1 MYSVALGFGVG
12 TIHTPASCK
21 RKSPTNIRVAPSLI
35 KSVMISYQAKW
46 YLEEKLKKNLSL
58 VKKSKYEM
66 RFLTVFIQW
75 FLYQCNQKY
84 LGVQS
89 WKAAHLPTLEIRVK
103 QKRNWVK
110 KGIKMGENR
119 KKKKILA
126 DATGNRTRDLSITD
140 LVSVLTNQVHLKIQ
154 FRHRFDQKCS
164 DSLLHRLGSR
174 FARTSSVPLEINMRS
189 YPIQ

>member
-84 LGVQS
+84 VWVQS
-89 WKAAHLPTLEIRVK
+89 WKAAHLPTLEIRVE

-110 KGIKMGENR
+110 QDWKSFQSTSASLE
-119 KKKKILA
+119 
-126 DATGNRTRDLSITD
+126 
-140 LVSVLTNQVHLKIQ
+140 VLMLKISVYNFNK
-154 FRHRFDQKCS
+154 FR
-164 DSLLHRLGSR
+164 
-174 FARTSSVPLEINMRS
+174 SSICF
-189 YPIQ
+189 